1 MALSVNL
8 ERFNLK
14 RGGRRN
20 KWAVKGIRKKV
31 EAGKRYEY
39 EMNKGTRKK

>member
-8 ERFNLK
+8 KRFNLK

-20 KWAVKGIRKKV
+20 KLAVKGIRKTV

-39 EMNKGTRKK
+39 ETNKGTGKK